1 MASVAAGL
9 SRIITSP
16 EFSAASEKPGQPDL
30 PSSSASSPG
39 HKSTDA
45 TTVEDTVTLSG
56 FAPRSPKY
64 PIPNPLAP
72 TKPAATPA
80 GVVVSTV
87 SPVDGRSTTLQNFGN
102 SKNAFDKNLSAS
114 NNTID
119 VLPKLAAT
127 TVPQAANSVPTLSLQ
142 HLDETLQQIGINPL
156 SISIARREALLS
168 LANDPSAL
176 VQYFQTSP
184 SNTPQSTQFG
194 SPAQQTT
201 NSPSDGTNGGGTVS
215 QTSPETPQP
224 PHVDITA

>member
-16 EFSAASEKPGQPDL
+16 EFSSGPEKSAQPDL
-30 PSSSASSPG
+30 RSSAVSSQG
-39 HKSTDA
+39 HKSPDA
-45 TTVEDTVTLSG
+45 ITVEDTVTLSG
-56 FAPRSPKY
+56 FAPRPPKY

-72 TKPAATPA
+72 AKPATTPA

-87 SPVDGRSTTLQNFGN
+87 SPEDGRSTALQNFGN
-102 SKNAFDKNLSAS
+102 SKNPAAFDKNLSAS

-184 SNTPQSTQFG
+184 TNAAQSDQSGTPSSQTPNPSSDT
-194 SPAQQTT
+194 SPGTVQQT
-201 NSPSDGTNGGGTVS
+201 SEASL
-215 QTSPETPQP
+215 QP
-224 PHVDITA
+224 AHVDISA